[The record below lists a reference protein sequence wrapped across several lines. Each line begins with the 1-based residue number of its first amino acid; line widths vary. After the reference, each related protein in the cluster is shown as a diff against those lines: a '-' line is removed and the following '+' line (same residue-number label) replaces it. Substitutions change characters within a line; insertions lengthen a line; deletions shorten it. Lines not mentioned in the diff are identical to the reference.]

1 MFSPRPL
8 QGWPPQFGR
17 ESACQYSKKNIASL
31 FISNFITESY
41 IRKMHLLPPPR
52 VLSILCPVLFWASLI
67 FYPKTAKSQ
76 TSLWINPNAGSWT
89 VPSNWNSGTI
99 PNGTTDAFI
108 NNGGMATLS
117 TGQTGT
123 TAATSVGSGLAGVTN
138 IGSLEVDGTL
148 TALGGGPSSA
158 GSLFVGSDGGVGGVG
173 IGSVTVRG
181 ALIITGTAIIGANS
195 GSGSIVVESGLW
207 SQSNGIV
214 LGASQGKGFVTVTG
228 GQLILAGDMDIG
240 GGRNGNFEGIGSLL
254 VTGGACRGT
263 GIASVGAFGA
273 SSGTLTVSN
282 GVCNFS
288 SVVVGAGNGSRGIVT
303 INGGQCNFDSLMI
316 GGGVGSTGTTA
327 INGGS
332 ITTLGQTIVG
342 RADGSSTGILTVN
355 ALLSSP
361 SILINPNGILN
372 GTGALVGN
380 LTNSG
385 LVRPGNSVGTLTVNG
400 NYTQTSSGTLAI
412 QVADSTTASQ
422 LVVLGDANLDGTL
435 LVETLPGFSFG
446 FDMDVAIPILSA
458 ERVNG
463 TFSTVELPPDFPFE
477 LVYTPNDVALV
488 FNLEEAVMTETG
500 LEILEDILAG
510 VPIGEEL
517 DAELANLL
525 LAEANLVPLP
535 DIALKDILFN
545 ATNTQYNQITTRLA
559 ALRSGVNTVTLQ
571 GLPQTPSMVEQYNK
585 RCGKKQIMTCEE
597 EPLRWDIFAN
607 TSGIFSV
614 MKTVGDLPKIR
625 STAGYFSAGADRRIN
640 QYFNVGIYVGYQGI
654 RNWNNEDIW
663 FRSNGVKWGLYGTA
677 HWEGFYLNA
686 IVGGGANF
694 TNYNRAFHLMGKHHI
709 ARSNPFCGELDSLLG
724 GGYEY
729 RRGSWIFGANNSI
742 QYTYLGIN
750 SSTESGAGH
759 NLNAKLYRRNW
770 SSLVY
775 TLGGNISYLWEIAPN
790 YQILPTIGL
799 SWQHEFLNYG
809 KRVHGAFAN
818 GAGAPFF
825 INAPGGARNNAFGV
839 AGITAQ
845 IGPRIGAYAYYT
857 PQFGGGRIYSN
868 AVLAGVNF
876 NF

>member
-1 MFSPRPL
+1 
-8 QGWPPQFGR
+8 
-17 ESACQYSKKNIASL
+17 
-31 FISNFITESY
+31 
-41 IRKMHLLPPPR
+41 MHLLPPPR
-52 VLSILCPVLFWASLI
+52 VVSFLCNVLLWTGLI
-67 FYPKTAKSQ
+67 FYPKTAKSS
-76 TSLWINPNAGSWT
+76 TDWINPNAGSWT
-89 VPSNWNSGTI
+89 VSSNWSGGI
-99 PNGTTDAFI
+99 PNTTTQTNI
-108 NNGGMATLS
+108 NNGGTAIIS
-117 TGQTGT
+117 VGQTGT
-123 TAATSVGSGLAGVTN
+123 GRQVVVADLLTAPGTG
-138 IGSLEVDGTL
+138 IGALEVDGTL
-148 TALGGGPSSA
+148 ITQALGFAST
-158 GSLFVGSDGGVGGVG
+158 LFVGGSRST
-173 IGSVTVRG
+173 GSVTVRG
-181 ALIITGTAIIGANS
+181 GALVIDGACLIGYHSSGTGN
-195 GSGSIVVESGLW
+195 VVIESGLW
-207 SQSNGIV
+207 SQNGDMV
-214 LGASQGKGFVTVTG
+214 LGVDAGSAFVTVKG
-228 GQLILAGDMDIG
+228 GQVILSANALIGLGQPGSSG
-240 GGRNGNFEGIGSLL
+240 GFGSLL
-254 VTGGACRGT
+254 VAGGTFTSTGNALVGTSFSGT
-263 GIASVGAFGA
+263 GI
-273 SSGTLTVSN
+273 LTVSS
-282 GVCNFS
+282 GVCNFN
-288 SVVVGAGNGSRGIVT
+288 SVVVGE
-303 INGGQCNFDSLMI
+303 
-316 GGGVGSTGTTA
+316 GVGSQGTVN

-332 ITTLGQTIVG
+332 ITASGETIVG
-342 RADGSSTGILTVN
+342 RADGASIGILTVN
-355 ALLSSP
+355 SVLSSP

-400 NYTQTSSGTLAI
+400 NYTQISSGTLSI
-412 QVADSTTASQ
+412 QVGSGNTNSLLAVSGA
-422 LVVLGDANLDGTL
+422 ANLDGTL
-435 LVETLPGFSFG
+435 QVIEISGLSFTEE
-446 FDMDVAIPILSA
+446 DVFTILTA
-458 ERVNG
+458 GGGVNG
-463 TFSTVELPPDFPFE
+463 TFSTVDLPPDFPFE
-477 LVYTPNDVALV
+477 LVYNPNDVALV

-517 DAELANLL
+517 DAEQANLL

-625 STAGYFSAGADRRIN
+625 SSAGCFSAGADCRIN

-729 RRGSWIFGANNSI
+729 RWGSWIFGANNSI

-750 SSTESGAGH
+750 SSTESGAGR

-818 GAGAPFF
+818 GVGAPFF

>member
-1 MFSPRPL
+1 MNKITPRIWWL
-8 QGWPPQFGR
+8 V
-17 ESACQYSKKNIASL
+17 C
-31 FISNFITESY
+31 
-41 IRKMHLLPPPR
+41 H
-52 VLSILCPVLFWASLI
+52 I
-67 FYPKTAKSQ
+67 FLW
-76 TSLWINPNAGSWT
+76 TSLAFHQGTAQTTNFTNPAGGNWFT
-89 VPSNWNSGTI
+89 VVNWSNGIPTPTGTAVFVYY
-99 PNGTTDAFI
+99 N
-108 NNGGMATLS
+108 S
-117 TGQTGT
+117 TGLVPIVQFDSG
-123 TAATSVGSGLAGVTN
+123 VGNYGALN
-138 IGSLEVDGTL
+138 IGVVSGAKGALLISGGTL
-148 TALGGGPSSA
+148 TGNGNVTINGALIGGLGSNIKITGGLWTNSGNVFTQSGGQLLVDGGTATIAQGIFNTTVIMSGGILAVPTINASFISTGGTLKATGNNQELVTGFYALGSSVSGA
-158 GSLFVGSDGGVGGVG
+158 DTTIDTNFRSNSINIDIDGFADLG
-173 IGSVTVRG
+173 
-181 ALIITGTAIIGANS
+181 LIITG
-195 GSGSIVVESGLW
+195 
-207 SQSNGIV
+207 
-214 LGASQGKGFVTVTG
+214 G
-228 GQLILAGDMDIG
+228 GQLILG
-240 GGRNGNFEGIGSLL
+240 GNNTYTGNTT
-254 VTGGACRGT
+254 VN
-263 GIASVGAFGA
+263 
-273 SSGTLTVSN
+273 SGTLTLT
-282 GVCNFS
+282 G
-288 SVVVGAGNGSRGIVT
+288 GLASRNVMINSGGI
-303 INGGQCNFDSLMI
+303 F
-316 GGGVGSTGTTA
+316 
-327 INGGS
+327 
-332 ITTLGQTIVG
+332 
-342 RADGSSTGILTVN
+342 
-355 ALLSSP
+355 
-361 SILINPNGILN
+361 N
-372 GTGALVGN
+372 GTGTLSGN

-422 LVVLGDANLDGTL
+422 LAVSGAADLDGTL
-435 LVETLPGFSFG
+435 IVETLSGFSFG
-446 FDMDVAIPILSA
+446 FDLEGAIPILTA
-458 ERVNG
+458 DGGVNG
-463 TFSTVELPPDFPFE
+463 TFSTVELPSDFPFE
-477 LVYTPNDVALV
+477 LVYNPNDVQLL
-488 FNLEEAVMTETG
+488 FSLEDAVMTETG

-517 DAELANLL
+517 DAEQANLL

-571 GLPQTPSMVEQYNK
+571 GLPQEPTMVEQYSK

-607 TSGIFSV
+607 ASGIFSV

-729 RRGSWIFGANNSI
+729 RWGSWIFGANNSI